1 MRNQREDIGAGKM
14 SQRVRVL
21 ALEFGGLRSIPR
33 TYRVEGGN
41 MDQNCDP
48 IGSVLVAYYH

>member
-1 MRNQREDIGAGKM
+1 M